1 MEIRSATA
9 LRNDYDGM
17 VRLSKEKQT
26 PIFLTRNGDGEMV
39 FLPIELWEKRE
50 AELNLLAEMLRRERS
65 MLAGSRTSSMEQMA
79 AMLGRLGRVTRQ
91 ENGCLK
97 PRMNIGI
104 TYFTIATK
112 WAPNMPGISRRKYSL
127 PWDSWRNSRKSVCC
141 DRIR

>member
-50 AELNLLAEMLRRERS
+50 AELDLLAEMLRRERN
-65 MLAGSRTSSMEQMA
+65 MLAGAKSSDMAQM
-79 AMLGRLGRVTRQ
+79 Q
-91 ENGCLK
+91 
-97 PRMNIGI
+97 
-104 TYFTIATK
+104 
-112 WAPNMPGISRRKYSL
+112 SL
-127 PWDSWRNSRKSVCC
+127 TEDILREG
-141 DRIR
+141 